1 MLLILLLIISVLFI
15 VVSTVKF
22 QLHPFLA
29 LIFAAIGFG
38 LFARMPLPSSCQVNQ

>member
-1 MLLILLLIISVLFI
+1 MLLILLLVASVLFI
-15 VVSTVKF
+15 VISTVKF

-38 LFARMPLPSSCQVNQ
+38 LCARMPKEKS